1 MVNEKLRKAMANYCE
16 DNALEESEQPLIFD
30 NHVYDNSIVGISN
43 DGRIVYDYSS
53 MVQEFMNDED
63 CSEEEAIEWI
73 EYNTMRSLPY
83 AGEMGPIIITSNV
96 EDILERYGEEE
107 CSNE

>member
-30 NHVYDNSIVGISN
+30 NHAYDNSIVGISN

-83 AGEMGPIIITSNV
+83 AGAMGPIIITSNV